1 MPLAPVIGAMNAQNN
16 DIEILLL
23 RYLES
28 KDQLSAT
35 EMARIEEWFSQ
46 DPKHQDQ
53 FNELKLLWERAGK
66 AAVFQE
72 LDVAA
77 GWDEVWDKMQANP
90 SKVVKMRKSR
100 SYAGFLKIAATVAF
114 LVTAGWLVWQLG
126 FKRSADAPMMTHSAV
141 DSVMYVSLPDG
152 SQVTLNK
159 NAMISYAPGFGEE
172 NRVIHL
178 KGEGY
183 FEVAHDP
190 AVPFLIFMAQT
201 TVRVV
206 GTAFNVLEDKE
217 GVKVTVSAGKVA
229 FSHEQDTLFLTQDE
243 VGQYSNTSLQA
254 YTNHDLNYKAWKT
267 GVLEFDETPLQQ
279 VIHDLQ
285 RHYNI
290 TITIQD
296 PGLKDLT
303 FSSTLDNQA
312 LEEVL
317 EELHIVL
324 DIQYSHQNDQVTFL

>member
-1 MPLAPVIGAMNAQNN
+1 MPLALVIGAMNAKNN
-16 DIEILLL
+16 EIEILLL

-35 EMARIEEWFSQ
+35 EITKIEGWFRQ

-72 LDVAA
+72 LEEAA
-77 GWDEVWDKMQANP
+77 DWDEVWDKMQASP
-90 SKVVKMRKSR
+90 PKVVSMPRRR
-100 SYAGFLKIAATVAF
+100 SYTRFLEIAATVAF
-114 LVTAGWLVWQLG
+114 LVTACWFVWQLG
-126 FKRSADAPMMTHSAV
+126 FKHSNNLQMIAHSAL

-159 NAMISYAPGFGEE
+159 NSMISYNPGFGQE

-183 FEVAHDP
+183 FEVTHDP
-190 AVPFLIFMAQT
+190 AVPFLVNMAQT
-201 TVRVV
+201 MVRVV
-206 GTAFNVLEDKE
+206 GTEFNVLETKE
-217 GVKVTVSAGKVA
+217 EVKVTVSSGQVA
-229 FSHEQDTLFLTQDE
+229 FSHKQDTLFLTQDE
-243 VGQYSNTSLQA
+243 VGQYGNTSLQS
-254 YTNHDLNYKAWKT
+254 YTNNDLNYKAWKT
-267 GVLEFDETPLQQ
+267 GILTFDATPFHQ
-279 VIHDLQ
+279 VAQDLQ

-290 TITIQD
+290 TVTIQD

-303 FSSTLDNQA
+303 FSSTLDNQP

-317 EELHIVL
+317 EELQIVL